1 MISILYKE
9 AWKRFST
16 FELNSAFSVPILA
29 KQVDRGLLFRPTRV
43 NTLTQYRILGNYGF
57 LVVDYTQKEY
67 AEETRKALQNPDSF
81 DRQKMLVDQIKIINS
96 LENYTWQNFTQ
107 ISGKKDVLLHNQLAS
122 PLLLTVPFTNSDLR
136 KAFYREYEDE
146 SDQTISD
153 ILTYVL
159 NMEYTHNYV
168 TKPKKACPNL

>member
-1 MISILYKE
+1 
-9 AWKRFST
+9 
-16 FELNSAFSVPILA
+16 
-29 KQVDRGLLFRPTRV
+29 
-43 NTLTQYRILGNYGF
+43 
-57 LVVDYTQKEY
+57 
-67 AEETRKALQNPDSF
+67 
-81 DRQKMLVDQIKIINS
+81 MLVDQIKIINS

-136 KAFYREYEDE
+136 KAFIEKYEDE